1 MLFDTIINF
10 VLRFLILILFVAVYT
25 YIIKLEDT
33 GCACSEHESRT
44 FLKNF
49 SLFSFLYLIVTMFV
63 SPQVL
68 FRKAGSVGASLYV
81 LLDLIYI
88 VLSIVFFWQ
97 TIAYTR
103 FLVNEKCKCSEDY
116 RRELIMWGSF
126 IEVILIVMLLLINL
140 LLPVI
145 GKCAISVFEN
155 VDTTKNSLRN
165 AIKNPFSELKKS
177 PSHVKDL
184 LTKTKKTG
192 KKVIDSVKKVV
203 KK

>member
-145 GKCAISVFEN
+145 GKCAVSVFEN

-165 AIKNPFSELKKS
+165 VIKNPFSEIKKS
-177 PSHVKDL
+177 PSRVKEL
-184 LTKTKKTG
+184 FTKTKTTG
-192 KKVIDSVKKVV
+192 KKVFDSVKKVI